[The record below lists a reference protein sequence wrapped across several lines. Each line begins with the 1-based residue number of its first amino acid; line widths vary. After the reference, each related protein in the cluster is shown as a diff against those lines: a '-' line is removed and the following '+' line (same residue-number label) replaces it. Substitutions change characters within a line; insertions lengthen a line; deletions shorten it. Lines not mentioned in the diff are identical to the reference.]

1 MTLEERV
8 KRLENQLDNLN
19 KAFLQ
24 AQRNQVPITA
34 KVDDSANQVKAITP
48 YTETKTA
55 YIGDT
60 EIVFSDVP
68 SGNISAFVKGLE
80 FSYQLVKNGNNI
92 IVTFP
97 SPLEEVTEITI
108 SIS

>member
-1 MTLEERV
+1 MTLEQRV
-8 KRLENQLDNLN
+8 NQLEKQFDNLN

-60 EIVFSDVP
+60 EIVFTDVP
-68 SGNISAFVKGLE
+68 SGNL
-80 FSYQLVKNGNNI
+80 LVFTNPDMMLNWERAEKN
-92 IVTFP
+92 VRVVFL
-97 SPLEEVTEITI
+97 PLEEVTQVTITVQ
-108 SIS
+108 

>member
-8 KRLENQLDNLN
+8 TKLEQNYENLN

-48 YTETKTA
+48 YTATQIGYYGETEKTF
-55 YIGDT
+55 YNVPEGNVT
-60 EIVFSDVP
+60 VFGLKEYSLDRISDRLTLTF
-68 SGNISAFVKGLE
+68 SALSE
-80 FSYQLVKNGNNI
+80 Q
-92 IVTFP
+92 
-97 SPLEEVTEITI
+97 TEITI

>member
-8 KRLENQLDNLN
+8 KRLEKQLDNLN

-48 YTETKTA
+48 YTATQIAYYGETEKTF
-55 YIGDT
+55 YN
-60 EIVFSDVP
+60 VP
-68 SGNISAFVKGLE
+68 
-80 FSYQLVKNGNNI
+80 NGN
-92 IVTFP
+92 VTVFGLKEY
-97 SPLEEVTEITI
+97 SLERISDRLTITFDALSEQTEITI
-108 SIS
+108 SIL

>member
-1 MTLEERV
+1 MTLEQRV
-8 KRLENQLDNLN
+8 NQLEKQVDNLN

-60 EIVFSDVP
+60 EIVFTDVP
-68 SGNISAFVKGLE
+68 SGAWFVSFSNDVLATKITRDNGTLIVE
-80 FSYQLVKNGNNI
+80 FL
-92 IVTFP
+92 
-97 SPLEEVTEITI
+97 PLEEVTEVTITVQ
-108 SIS
+108 

>member
-1 MTLEERV
+1 MTLEQRV
-8 KRLENQLDNLN
+8 NQLEKQVDNLN

-55 YIGDT
+55 YIDDT
-60 EIVFSDVP
+60 EIMFTDVP
-68 SGNISAFVKGLE
+68 
-80 FSYQLVKNGNNI
+80 NGNLSVFGIDNFSMTKDNGRL
-92 IVTFP
+92 VLTFE
-97 SPLEEVTEITI
+97 PLEEVTEITI

>member
-48 YTETKTA
+48 YTETQIGYYGETEKTFYNVPDGNVTVFGLNA
-55 YIGDT
+55 YTLNRVADR
-60 EIVFSDVP
+60 
-68 SGNISAFVKGLE
+68 L
-80 FSYQLVKNGNNI
+80 I
-92 IVTFP
+92 ITFDAL
-97 SPLEEVTEITI
+97 SEQTEITI
-108 SIS
+108 SIL

>member
-1 MTLEERV
+1 MNIEYEIQKINAR
-8 KRLENQLDNLN
+8 LDNLQES
-19 KAFLQ
+19 FIQ

-68 SGNISAFVKGLE
+68 SGAWFVSFSNDVLATKITRDNGTLIVE
-80 FSYQLVKNGNNI
+80 FL
-92 IVTFP
+92 
-97 SPLEEVTEITI
+97 PLEEVTQVTITVQ
-108 SIS
+108 